1 MKTVI
6 INISGNTGK
15 TTLTKHMFA
24 PLLKAKRISI
34 EDSNAGDGT
43 PDLEISSAKFK
54 KLAGELNTADESESF
69 VIDIGGSNA
78 KNMISTFDE
87 LASTTELIDC
97 WVIPVTPSTKQIT
110 DSLRTAQSLKDL
122 GIEPEKI
129 VLLPNNVTDPES
141 FESDFALIYKARQ
154 FGFFVPEQAILSTE
168 AFEILKN
175 DERSIFDVINNK
187 INFTAKKAELR
198 KAGDD
203 EGLAKLGQE
212 IVLYDLSRFA
222 SRNIKKV
229 FESIPLFEGQENG

>member
-1 MKTVI
+1 
-6 INISGNTGK
+6 
-15 TTLTKHMFA
+15 
-24 PLLKAKRISI
+24 
-34 EDSNAGDGT
+34 
-43 PDLEISSAKFK
+43 
-54 KLAGELNTADESESF
+54 
-69 VIDIGGSNA
+69 
-78 KNMISTFDE
+78 
-87 LASTTELIDC
+87 
-97 WVIPVTPSTKQIT
+97 
-110 DSLRTAQSLKDL
+110 RTAQSLKDL